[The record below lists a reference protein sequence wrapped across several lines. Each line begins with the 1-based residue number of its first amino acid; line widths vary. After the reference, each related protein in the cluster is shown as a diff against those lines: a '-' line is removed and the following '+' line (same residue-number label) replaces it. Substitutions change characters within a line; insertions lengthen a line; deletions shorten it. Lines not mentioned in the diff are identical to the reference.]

1 MQRVRRAEQV
11 QAAVWTHAAG
21 LVPHE
26 AALHDAQQRRD
37 QGRGRAA
44 AGPRAAPRAGRAYP
58 NPDPNPNPNP
68 NANASSSPN
77 PNPEQA
83 EHFLAAVR
91 QGEVEQ
97 VQRKLVEC
105 PELILVAAPG
115 APTRDP
121 GRTMW
126 YWSPLHLALQCVT
139 PEAEGADRMVQ
150 VVAALLRHCEKNHI
164 LLSSLKRKSDSFA
177 TPLHEAA
184 CRGAR
189 AAIVVVRRHI
199 ASVDVSSGCNLTLRT
214 ALRLN
219 MLFEYVLC
227 VCVCVCA
234 GNLRCIE
241 ELLALNTVQ
250 RGRGASSLR
259 SFVYSDPSE
268 ADLLFATTRSGWMC
282 TRACRSNLRS
292 HGPYS
297 RNPMLGT
304 LICLQGH
311 PPLACRPIHN
321 VCVKRSPAYARA
333 SELVPHLLQLMLS
346 ARSGAGVGEG
356 KLVLDRPRGFKEE
369 NHCDMELLR
378 AVTRPEPDVPP
389 AAASE

>member
-1 MQRVRRAEQV
+1 MTLDDVLDGVLCPLEVPPPRLQRRLQPRSLAEALGTAHREPHADIRVDERRLPSVTEPAPRVTEPGVLGGRLLRAFGVPDSGRRTSREASVQCSQGKPVQRVRRAEQV

-44 AGPRAAPRAGRAYP
+44 AGPRAAPRAGRANP

-97 VQRKLVEC
+97 VQRKLVER

-227 VCVCVCA
+227 VCVCV
-234 GNLRCIE
+234 
-241 ELLALNTVQ
+241 Q
-250 RGRGASSLR
+250 
-259 SFVYSDPSE
+259 
-268 ADLLFATTRSGWMC
+268 AT
-282 TRACRSNLRS
+282 
-292 HGPYS
+292 
-297 RNPMLGT
+297 
-304 LICLQGH
+304 
-311 PPLACRPIHN
+311 
-321 VCVKRSPAYARA
+321 
-333 SELVPHLLQLMLS
+333 
-346 ARSGAGVGEG
+346 
-356 KLVLDRPRGFKEE
+356 F
-369 NHCDMELLR
+369 
-378 AVTRPEPDVPP
+378 
-389 AAASE
+389 AASRSCSP